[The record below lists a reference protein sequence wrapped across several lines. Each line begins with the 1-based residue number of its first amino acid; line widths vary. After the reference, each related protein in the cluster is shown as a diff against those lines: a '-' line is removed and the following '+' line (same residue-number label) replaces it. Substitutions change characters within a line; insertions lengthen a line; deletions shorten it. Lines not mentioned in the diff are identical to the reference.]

1 MFEIVVG
8 LMGLVLFLAPLTL
21 IVRKAGYSPLWVM
34 LALIP
39 LVNFLAL
46 VFFALSE
53 WPIETELHQLTQRP
67 KSPTDTKAETLW
79 ELKRLAKRVTMVEQL
94 AASKESRESAMQLL
108 DTTDSSATEY
118 FNQTLIS
125 IQQFLSST
133 PKDEERA
140 FATNLLNTL
149 RTFEDRMQDG

>member
-1 MFEIVVG
+1 MLETVVG

-46 VFFALSE
+46 VLFALSE
-53 WPIETELHQLTQRP
+53 WPIETELQQLTQRP
-67 KSPTDTKAETLW
+67 KSPIDTKAETSW

-94 AASKESRESAMQLL
+94 AASEESKESAMQLL

-125 IQQFLSST
+125 IQQFLDST
-133 PKDEERA
+133 PRDEERA

-149 RTFEDRMQDG
+149 RTFEDRIQDG